1 MAILKDMTEQDTF
14 LKQTLKNIRV
24 CELKLK

>member
-1 MAILKDMTEQDTF
+1 MVFLKDMTEQDTF
-14 LKQTLKNIRV
+14 LKQTLKNTRF

>member
-1 MAILKDMTEQDTF
+1 MAFLEDMTEQDTF

-24 CELKLK
+24 GELKLK

>member
-1 MAILKDMTEQDTF
+1 MVFLKDTTEQDTF